1 MQTRFYVHPS
11 GACLDAMTA
20 QQRIRHTLGVMS
32 LPRHVSLRAPIGE
45 RQALIGGGK

>member
-1 MQTRFYVHPS
+1 MTARFYVHPT

-20 QQRIRHTLGVMS
+20 QQRIRHTLGVAD

-45 RQALIGGGK
+45 RVMIGGAA

>member
-20 QQRIRHTLGVMS
+20 RQRIRHTLGVMD
-32 LPRHVSLRAPIGE
+32 LPRHVSLRAPIAP
-45 RQALIGGGK
+45 RPMIGGVQ